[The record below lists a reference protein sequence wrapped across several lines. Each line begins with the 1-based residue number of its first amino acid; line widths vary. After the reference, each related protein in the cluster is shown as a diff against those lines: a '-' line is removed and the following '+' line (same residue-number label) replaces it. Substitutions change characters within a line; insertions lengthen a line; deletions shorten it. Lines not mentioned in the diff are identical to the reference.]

1 MNDIIQINEKNYS
14 VYSFHGKVLENR
26 LETRS
31 ETYISGYG
39 SRGNMSISGD
49 TIHYEHTKVYLQ
61 AENGEQEMFSI
72 PNFHLDAIKGH
83 DIIAVSLIDD
93 NQKNELV
100 AFINV
105 TLSRVQCFECSLDG
119 SLNTDI
125 IVPADTGCLPFF
137 IMIACIAIGVF
148 YSWQLGLITVLIVT
162 VLDYITLRDRRITE
176 SRNLTRQRVQSLEKT
191 KEDIINILQKRHH
204 ILQPRHY
211 LVEQAIVRLTNKRT
225 PTKHS

>member
-26 LETRS
+26 LETLS
-31 ETYISGYG
+31 STSNFYG
-39 SRGNMSISGD
+39 REITTLTMIPN
-49 TIHYEHTKVYLQ
+49 TKVYLQ

-83 DIIAVSLIDD
+83 DVIVISLIDD

-125 IVPADTGCLPFF
+125 IVSANTGCYGFF
-137 IMIACIAIGVF
+137 ILIACIAIGVF
-148 YSWQLGLITVLIVT
+148 SSWQLGLITVLIVT